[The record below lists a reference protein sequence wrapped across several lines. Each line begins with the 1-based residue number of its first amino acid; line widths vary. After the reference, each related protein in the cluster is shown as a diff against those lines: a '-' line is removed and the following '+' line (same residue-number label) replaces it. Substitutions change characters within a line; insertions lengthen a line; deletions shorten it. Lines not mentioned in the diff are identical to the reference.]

1 MGQAD
6 QLNRSI
12 THLLFRARQ
21 TAGMSQD
28 AFGDSLGVSK
38 RTVSRMETGRAM
50 LSPFQAC
57 TLARMVHARD
67 AALAAEL
74 AAAASE
80 TLESLGLVAKAPALV
95 APPAA
100 TVAPP
105 AAAVPPHLVVD
116 AVVCVAADAL
126 AAAPNTVRTAL
137 YAAFKRAREL
147 RLTVDDVENALAPLP
162 SKPTKTR

>member
-1 MGQAD
+1 MSQAD
-6 QLNRSI
+6 RLNRSI
-12 THLLFRARQ
+12 THLHFRARQ
-21 TAGMSQD
+21 TVGMSQD

-38 RTVSRMETGRAM
+38 RTVSRLETGRAT
-50 LSPFQAC
+50 LSPYQAS
-57 TLARMVHARD
+57 TLARMVYPKD

-80 TLESLGLVAKAPALV
+80 TLESLGLVAKAPAV
-95 APPAA
+95 
-100 TVAPP
+100 VAPP
-105 AAAVPPHLVVD
+105 AAAVAPPAAVVPPHLIVD